1 MRRFFHMR
9 NLKLTLSYDG
19 TSFHGWQ
26 LQPGVRTLQGEL
38 ERAIG
43 HILDHEITTHGSGRT
58 DAGVHAHGQVAHFL
72 TEKAIDTDAFHR
84 SVNALLPPEIRVT
97 SVEEMPLDF
106 HARAS
111 ARAKTY
117 EYHVWRSTVVS
128 PFHSRYVHSVWQHLD
143 ADKVDQATT
152 YFPGRHEFTSFSAA
166 STSKRSHTR
175 EVYEAQW
182 ERSSEEWVF
191 RIRANGFLQ
200 YMVRTIVGTL
210 IEVGR
215 GKMNPKEIPGIFE
228 ARDRQRAG
236 PTAPAKGLHLV
247 SVEY

>member
-1 MRRFFHMR
+1 MR
-9 NLKLTLSYDG
+9 NLKLTLAYDG

-26 LQPGVRTLQGEL
+26 FQPGVPTLQGEL
-38 ERAIG
+38 ERVIG
-43 HILDHEITTHGSGRT
+43 QILDHEITTHGSGRT

-84 SVNALLPPEIRVT
+84 SVNALLPPEIRIT

-117 EYHVWRSTVVS
+117 AYHVWRLPVVS

-143 ADKVDQATT
+143 SDKIDQATCH
-152 YFPGRHEFTSFSAA
+152 FLGRHQFTSFSAA
-166 STSKRSHTR
+166 STSAKNHTR
-175 EVYEAQW
+175 EVYEAEW

-215 GKMNPKEIPGIFE
+215 GKINPDEIPQILE

-236 PTAPAKGLHLV
+236 ETAPATGLHLV

>member
-1 MRRFFHMR
+1 MR
-9 NLKLTLSYDG
+9 NLKLTLAYDG

-26 LQPGVRTLQGEL
+26 FQPGVPTLQGKL
-38 ERAIG
+38 ETVIEQ
-43 HILDHEITTHGSGRT
+43 ILDHKITSHGSGRT

-84 SVNALLPPEIRVT
+84 SVNALLPPEIQVM

-117 EYHVWRSTVVS
+117 EYHVWRLPVVS
-128 PFHSRYVHSVWQHLD
+128 PFHSRFVHSVWQYLD
-143 ADKVDQATT
+143 TDTIDRATG

-166 STSKRSHTR
+166 STSAKNHTR
-175 EVYEAQW
+175 EVYEAEW

-200 YMVRTIVGTL
+200 HMVRTIVGTL
-210 IEVGR
+210 IDVGR
-215 GKMNPKEIPGIFE
+215 GRINPEDIPDILE
-228 ARDRQRAG
+228 AKDRQRAG
-236 PTAPAKGLHLV
+236 HTAPAKGLHLV